1 MRTSVR
7 VFFLLLICW
16 VGSSNLALS
25 QKKEGDKYFDKSQ
38 YAEALKFY
46 NQYPKIAKRDETLIR
61 RAICHYHLGNASKCL
76 FDLNLAERLGN
87 QSEELFKYRALT
99 FHALSKYEEAAEIY
113 KKQLTL
119 LKKDAPERQVL
130 VEKIK
135 QCGYARNFIL
145 KPAIG
150 VANNLGDQINT
161 VWDEER
167 LVESVNFPSK
177 IYFTS
182 DRPVSHKE
190 ELVNDARKEESFLK
204 TQDIYTS
211 TFNQPVWSS
220 VEIFDLLINSDKNEK
235 LLDFSNNGKVVFF
248 QSGSTAKDLWLLT
261 NTITEE
267 NNEVRPS
274 RFHSPISL
282 IRGDRDLR
290 VVNDSILVF
299 SSKELSGFGG
309 YDLYYMTRNALGSW
323 SEPINFGPEINT
335 SANELSPFLS
345 RNAKKLYFSSDRVY
359 GLGGYDVFSSDY
371 DGQYWSYPSN
381 MGAGVNSS
389 MDDFDFV
396 LSRLGNKAYL
406 SSNRIGG
413 NGGFDIYQLDF
424 IEQEINNLSTIVDLS
439 FFQFENDQSIDDIA
453 SKQLDLDE
461 LDEKSNDWDLQK
473 QRAKEKEANEKAAK
487 EQAEKVAREK
497 ERVLQEQIAQ
507 EKEARKQA
515 EKEAAAKEKA
525 MKEQLAKEKEA
536 NEKAAKELAEKEARE
551 KERALKE
558 QIAQEKEARK
568 QAEKEA
574 AAKEKAMK
582 EQLAKEKEANEKAA
596 KELVEKEAREK
607 ERALKEQIAQE
618 KEARKQAEKEAAAK
632 EKAMKEQLAK
642 EKEANE
648 KAAKELA
655 EKEKAERELAAK
667 EQELKDQLAEAK
679 AAREQVEREAAAREE
694 SIRLQLEKEQAAKE
708 KLEKELAAK
717 EEAAKQEEIRKQIA
731 LEEASKKRIEEE
743 QAARERAAREAVA
756 KEKAEKE
763 QAARDLAAKK
773 QEELE
778 QAARMEVAREYAAKE
793 YAANQKAAKEK
804 AEKERIAKDLEA
816 KKQTAL
822 DESPQITPKPLV
834 YDDPEFQVNLE
845 MDAVT
850 IPKKEIIIQ
859 PLYFNADEYL
869 FSNHNQVILNRI
881 VDAKEYDPELKVVV
895 ISHGLKE
902 GENAFDLFFSAKRG
916 EVIIEQFKTMGIKE
930 ENLKLIGVGSNYPL
944 VKQMSQGKKVSLADK
959 YNRRL
964 DIIVY
969 PSKNSKLSVF
979 HKEPI
984 VADYLRDYKFD
995 TYMDASNGLSYRIKV
1010 KETKSI
1016 LENTPLNT
1024 YDDLIIEKVGKKY
1037 RYTLGL
1043 FKTFKDCKKLYDAL
1057 EQEGFKDM
1065 QILPYENNLLISKD
1079 RLPLRIE
1086 THNDLINFI
1095 NYRLGK

>member
-309 YDLYYMTRNALGSW
+309 YDLYYMTRNASGSW

-335 SANELSPFLS
+335 SADELSPFLS

-473 QRAKEKEANEKAAK
+473 Q
-487 EQAEKVAREK
+487 
-497 ERVLQEQIAQ
+497 
-507 EKEARKQA
+507 
-515 EKEAAAKEKA
+515 
-525 MKEQLAKEKEA
+525 LAKEKEA

-596 KELVEKEAREK
+596 KELAEKEAREK

-731 LEEASKKRIEEE
+731 LEEANKKRIEEE
-743 QAARERAAREAVA
+743 QAAKERTAREAVA

-804 AEKERIAKDLEA
+804 AEKERIAKELEA
-816 KKQTAL
+816 KKQRAL

-916 EVIIEQFKTMGIKE
+916 EVIIEQFKTMGVKE

-1057 EQEGFKDM
+1057 KQEGFKDM